1 MGRSV
6 PLKKTMRNVSAM
18 SDMRRAWDPEP
29 CTTLTMRDHT
39 GRTRPSTP
47 IAKATTERKMNA
59 AVSGLPAWIMAIDS
73 ASSDLPWRSG
83 PGWSSVFSPKKGSK
97 LGPPHQAVTSS
108 SAAAP
113 MAVLPTVVLSM
124 FVSFRM
130 RASTGNACRRMMSE
144 SGQSGERCRR
154 GRFGGQA
161 VVAYRDA
168 DGDADEDPAMRRDNS
183 G

>member
-1 MGRSV
+1 MKGSV

-18 SDMRRAWDPEP
+18 SDMRKAWEPEP

-83 PGWSSVFSPKKGSK
+83 GRVQFSFQRREQVEV
-97 LGPPHQAVTSS
+97 GPPSPGRDVI
-108 SAAAP
+108 
-113 MAVLPTVVLSM
+113 
-124 FVSFRM
+124 
-130 RASTGNACRRMMSE
+130 E
-144 SGQSGERCRR
+144 R
-154 GRFGGQA
+154 GRAHGR
-161 VVAYRDA
+161 VADRGLEHVRLIQDA
-168 DGDADEDPAMRRDNS
+168 RQHRECLPKNDVRVRSVG
-183 G
+183 